1 MHSKTVLQEL
11 GYSKYEVNPRLHY
24 FKPNTSKTEKTFAE
38 EISLGLNQDFKSIN
52 PKFFYDQTGSKL
64 FEKICQLPE
73 YYLTR
78 TEISILESLKNDLPE
93 FLNQSYRLVEL
104 GSGSS
109 TKTKLLLDI
118 LHDLQKHVDYFPID
132 ISDILKEGSQSLLE
146 SYANLHITGVIDT
159 YESGLKFIKSF
170 DETPN
175 LIAFL
180 GSSFGNFEYD
190 DGITFLHDVNSTMK
204 QNDLFLAGID
214 LVKDKKTL
222 EDAYDDS
229 LGVTAQFNL
238 NVLQRIN
245 NELDANFDIEKFS
258 HKAEF
263 NEKEQR
269 IEMYLRSNEA
279 QSVNISKANLNID
292 FDRDEL
298 IHTEHSHKYTISQIE
313 NMMEETNFEI
323 KKIWQDRDRNYSMIL
338 VSKIF

>member
-1 MHSKTVLQEL
+1 M
-11 GYSKYEVNPRLHY
+11 YEVNPRLRY

-38 EISLGLNQDFKSIN
+38 EISYSLNQNSKFIH
-52 PKFFYDQTGSKL
+52 PKFFYDQTGSQL

-78 TEISILESLKNDLPE
+78 TEILILKSLKNELAE
-93 FLNQSYRLVEL
+93 FFDQSYRLVEL
-104 GSGSS
+104 GSGYS

-118 LHDLQKHVDYFPID
+118 LHDLQKHVEYFPID
-132 ISDILKEGSQSLLE
+132 ISDILKEASQSLLE

-170 DETPN
+170 DDTPN

-190 DGITFLHDVNSTMK
+190 DGINFLHDVNSTMK
-204 QNDLFLAGID
+204 QDDLFLAGID
-214 LVKDKKTL
+214 LVKDKKIL
-222 EDAYDDS
+222 EDAYADS
-229 LGVTAQFNL
+229 LGITAQFNL

-245 NELDANFDIEKFS
+245 NELDANFDIKKFS

-263 NEKEQR
+263 NEQEHR
-269 IEMYLRSNEA
+269 IEMYLRSNEE
-279 QSVNISKANLNID
+279 QSVNIPKANLNVN

-313 NMMEETNFEI
+313 NMVEETNFEI
-323 KKIWQDRDRNYSMIL
+323 KKIWQDPNRNYSMVL